1 MNTLIALP
9 GADSPITMSSREI
22 ADLVGSRHDK
32 VKQSIERL
40 AERGVISHPP
50 TGSVVELQHQPRGG
64 AREVTTKVYN
74 LEKRDSFVVV
84 AQLSP
89 EFTARLVDRWQELES
104 GLAARPAT
112 IDVRDPSQLAQIANQ
127 LIEVTRDQA
136 RQIEAMRPAVEKLD
150 RIAEADGSFCITN
163 AAKLLQMRPKD
174 LFEWL
179 SGNGWIYRRPGGSGY
194 LGYQC
199 RTAAS
204 LLEHKVTTVLRADG
218 SEKVTEQ
225 VRVTAK
231 GLTKLAALIKPRMN

>member
-9 GADSPITMSSREI
+9 GADTPITMSSREI
-22 ADLVGSRHDK
+22 ADLLEARHDS
-32 VKQSIERL
+32 VKRTIDRL
-40 AERGVISHPP
+40 VEKGVIAQPPMEDVQETATTP
-50 TGSVVELQHQPRGG
+50 TGGR
-64 AREVTTKVYN
+64 RKYTTSIYHI
-74 LEKRDSFVVV
+74 EKRDSFVVV

-89 EFTARLVDRWQELES
+89 EFTARLVDRWQELEA
-104 GLAARPAT
+104 GLAARPAI

-136 RQIEAMRPAVEKLD
+136 RQIEAMREDVEKLD

-179 SGNGWIYRRPGGSGY
+179 QGNGWIYRRPGSTGY
-194 LGYQC
+194 LGYQSK
-199 RTAAS
+199 TATS